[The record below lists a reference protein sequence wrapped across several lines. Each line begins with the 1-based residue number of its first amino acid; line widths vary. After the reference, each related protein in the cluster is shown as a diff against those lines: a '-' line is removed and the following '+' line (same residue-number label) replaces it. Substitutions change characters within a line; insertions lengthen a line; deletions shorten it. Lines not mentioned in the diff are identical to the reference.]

1 MCSGF
6 QEQEEW
12 KQRASGE
19 AVVTVQAR
27 NDGLTKA
34 FPVGM
39 ERKEQIW
46 KILVKYLTELV
57 AGCEN

>member
-1 MCSGF
+1 MTPF
-6 QEQEEW
+6 VQKKEQSICREEAES
-12 KQRASGE
+12 REE

-39 ERKEQIW
+39 ERK
-46 KILVKYLTELV
+46 K
-57 AGCEN
+57 